1 MASSAYN
8 SRAKAENRLGAGLSS
23 TRGRESEYITI
34 KDLIK
39 KDNHYGGAKDEGKRF
54 GSQTRNKTINTVDPR
69 AEVAEEFQTGKTSQN
84 NYTSY
89 SSGNPKRRPYSS
101 IHGTSK
107 N

>member
-8 SRAKAENRLGAGLSS
+8 SRTRAENRLGAGLSS

-54 GSQTRNKTINTVDPR
+54 GSQTRNNNINTMGAR
-69 AEVAEEFQTGKTSQN
+69 ADISEEFQTGKTSGN
-84 NYTSY
+84 NYTTY

-101 IHGTSK
+101 IHGTK
-107 N
+107 KR